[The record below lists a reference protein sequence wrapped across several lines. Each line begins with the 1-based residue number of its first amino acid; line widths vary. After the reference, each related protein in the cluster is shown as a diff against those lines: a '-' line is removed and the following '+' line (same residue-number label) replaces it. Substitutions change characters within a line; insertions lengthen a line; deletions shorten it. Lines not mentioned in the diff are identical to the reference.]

1 MEIEIIKPGLL
12 STIQDKGR
20 LNYRHIGVP
29 VSGAMD
35 NFAAS
40 VANILLGNE
49 ENAAVI
55 EISLS
60 EFSFRALS
68 NIVVACTG
76 PGFRWTVDGVE
87 IQMWQAAFI
96 PAGSKIVL
104 QPKHEGV
111 RAYLAIAG
119 GWYIEPVLESKST
132 YLPLNMGGYQGRA
145 LQAHDM
151 LSNDNLTDLA
161 KLIVKKISHT
171 ILHTF
176 HWGVQP
182 QSIIDYSKRKIRI
195 IGGQE
200 LSWFTKDSITDLD
213 QSSFVVD
220 VLSNRMGYQLRSKP
234 LQRSN
239 EQELLSTAVTMGT
252 IQVSNNG
259 SPILLMADCQTTG
272 GYPRIGQVIATDLP
286 VCAQLKPGDEISF
299 EIVSLE
305 EAENSYRNYLN
316 ELMSLYT
323 MIDLRVNSEDAY

>member
-12 STIQDKGR
+12 STLQDQGR
-20 LNYRHIGVP
+20 LHYRHIGVP

-35 NFAAS
+35 PFAAS

-55 EISLS
+55 EISFS
-60 EFSFRALS
+60 EFSFRAIS

-76 PGFRWTVDGVE
+76 PGFRWTVDGNE
-87 IQMWQAAFI
+87 IHMWQAAFI
-96 PAGSKIVL
+96 PAGSKVIV

-119 GWYIEPVLESKST
+119 GWFVEPVLESRST

-151 LSNDNLTDLA
+151 LSNDNLTDLS
-161 KLIVKKISHT
+161 KLIVQKISHT

-182 QSIIDYSKRKIRI
+182 QLIVDYNKRKIRI
-195 IGGQE
+195 IEGQE
-200 LSWFTKDSITDLD
+200 AAWFTKDSIAALQKTP
-213 QSSFVVD
+213 FVVD
-220 VLSNRMGYQLRSKP
+220 ILSNRMGYQIRSKP
-234 LQRSN
+234 LQRNS
-239 EQELLSTAVTMGT
+239 EQEMLSAAVTMGT

-272 GYPRIGQVIATDLP
+272 GYPRIGQVIAADLP
-286 VCAQLKPGDEISF
+286 ICAQLKPGDEIRF
-299 EIVSLE
+299 ELISLE
-305 EAENSYRNYLN
+305 SAEEIYRNYLN
-316 ELMSLYT
+316 ELTLVYKMVE
-323 MIDLRVNSEDAY
+323 LRVESDDAY